1 MNLSMKKI
9 QRMNYLLK
17 EVYAILNEL
26 VKEEVRRLI
35 ADEKLDQTAVNLM
48 KSVH

>member
-17 EVYAILNEL
+17 KFSYATLNEL

-35 ADEKLDQTAVNLM
+35 ADEKIRPYWP
-48 KSVH
+48 